1 MYKAI
6 NPKTKS
12 IELISEKEFKSLD
25 IFDRAYVKCD
35 LRTQVEMMREE
46 LKCTMII
53 QFSTRGQK
61 QYTNEG
67 ADLFR
72 LSSMITTKRSI
83 LKILKN
89 YENQIRGSVQ
99 DASEDTKMELIKWEK
114 QGLKRSRNSELW
126 NSYQKSILSE

>member
-12 IELISEKEFKSLD
+12 IELISEKEFKNLD

-61 QYTNEG
+61 QYINEG

-72 LSSMITTKRSI
+72 LSSMITTKKSI

-99 DASEDTKMELIKWEK
+99 DASEDTKRELIKWEK
-114 QGLKRSRNSELW
+114 QGLKRSRNQTLLNYYNE
-126 NSYQKSILSE
+126 NILSE

>member
-53 QFSTRGQK
+53 QFSTRGQT

-72 LSSMITTKRSI
+72 LSSRITTKKSI

-99 DASEDTKMELIKWEK
+99 DASEDTKRELIKWEK
-114 QGLKRSRNSELW
+114 QGLKRSRNQTLLNFYNE
-126 NSYQKSILSE
+126 NILSE

>member
-72 LSSMITTKRSI
+72 LSSMITTKKSI

-99 DASEDTKMELIKWEK
+99 DASEDTKRELIKWKK
-114 QGLKRSRNSELW
+114 QDLKRSRNQTLLNFYNE
-126 NSYQKSILSE
+126 NILSE